1 MASIGNTQSMEIRGP
16 ASMLPPHV
24 QAFYKKAEDNLEEFW
39 EEAALSARHDIHW
52 FKKWD
57 KVLEQ
62 NYPTFKWY
70 VGGKTNICYNALD
83 FKVKMGKGSKAA
95 FIFEAGDTGE
105 IRTVTYI
112 QLLNIVK
119 GYAAALRGIGV
130 QKGGRV
136 AIYMP
141 MSIEAAAMMLA
152 CARIGAVHVVIF
164 AGFSPR
170 AIADR
175 VELSGAEFVV
185 CKARSYRRGK
195 PVLLKEMV
203 DDAIDRLPA
212 GHKFNHAV
220 VLDMPE
226 DKDIPMKAGRDI
238 FWKDFLSKGAGQ
250 SGDYVEM
257 ESNEPLF
264 LLPTSGTTARPK
276 VTVQNHGG
284 YQIYVY
290 SMGKWIYNLSGDD
303 IWLSTSDIGW
313 IVGHSYNI
321 YGPLL
326 HGATSILYEGT
337 PDYPRDDMWFD
348 MIERNRVTGI
358 FTSPTGIRGL
368 ARSGTGPSRKHD
380 LSSVKRVVCA
390 GETLNPAAWK
400 WFQEDVFE
408 NRIPVIDHM
417 WQTETSGAIIGNPY
431 GLGMAPI
438 KPGSAAF
445 PTPGVIA
452 DVVDEKD
459 GRSLG
464 VGEKGV
470 LVIKKPFP
478 GLTPML
484 WGDPER
490 YKTDYWEATV
500 GTKGMYYA
508 GDAAERDADGYIWFA
523 GRADEVMKIAAHRI
537 GTIEVENALVS
548 HPAVVEAAVTGVPDE
563 LRGEVASAFVV
574 LRYGFQASDEL
585 KKELINHNRKEMGP
599 IVVMKDIVFIH
610 MLPKTRSG
618 KIMRRVIKA
627 LLMNKDLGDI
637 STIEEEAS
645 VDEIKEA
652 ISKFKVQQQ

>member
-1 MASIGNTQSMEIRGP
+1 MAEQAMEERRPASI
-16 ASMLPPHV
+16 LPPHV
-24 QAFYKKAEDNLEEFW
+24 RAFYRKAEENYDDFW
-39 EEAALSARHDIHW
+39 EEAALNAVHDIHW
-52 FKKWD
+52 FRRWD
-57 KVLEQ
+57 KVFEH

-70 VGGKTNICYNALD
+70 IGGRTNICYSALD
-83 FKVKMGKGSKAA
+83 YKVMMGKGAKAA
-95 FIFEAGDTGE
+95 YIAESGDTGE
-105 IRTVTYI
+105 IRAVTYI
-112 QLLNIVK
+112 QLLNLVK
-119 GYAAALRGIGV
+119 HYSAALRGIGV
-130 QKGGRV
+130 EKGDRI

-141 MSIEAAAMMLA
+141 MGIESAGMMLA
-152 CARIGAVHVVIF
+152 CARIGAIHVVIF

-175 VELSGAEFVV
+175 VELSGAKYVI
-185 CKARSYRRGK
+185 CKARGSRRGK
-195 PVLLKEMV
+195 PVQLKEMV
-203 DDAIDRLPA
+203 DDALGRLPD
-212 GHKFNHAV
+212 GHGFRNTV
-220 VLDMPE
+220 VLDAPE
-226 DKDIPMKAGRDI
+226 DKDIPMKPERDI
-238 FWKDFLSKGAGQ
+238 LWKEFLAKAEGQ

-276 VTVQNHGG
+276 VSVQNHGG
-284 YQIYVY
+284 YQVYIY
-290 SMGKWIYNLSGDD
+290 SMAKWIYNLNADD
-303 IWLSTSDIGW
+303 IWFSTSDIGW

-321 YGPLL
+321 YAPLL
-326 HGATSILYEGT
+326 YGCTSVLYEGT
-337 PDYPRDDMWFD
+337 PDYPRNDMWYD
-348 MIERNRVTGI
+348 LIERNRVTGI

-368 ARSGTGPSRKHD
+368 ARFGVEPARKHN
-380 LSSVKRVVCA
+380 LSSVQRVVCA
-390 GETLNPAAWK
+390 GEVLNPAAWK
-400 WFQEDVFE
+400 WFQEEVFE
-408 NRIPVIDHM
+408 GKIPVIDHM

-452 DVVDEKD
+452 DIVDEKD
-459 GRSLG
+459 GRTLG
-464 VGEKGV
+464 TGEKGI

-478 GLTPML
+478 GLTPAL

-490 YKTDYWEATV
+490 YKTDYWEARP

-508 GDAAERDADGYIWFA
+508 GDAAARDEDGYIWFA

-574 LRYGFQASDEL
+574 LNKNYQPSEEL
-585 KKELINHNRKEMGP
+585 KKELMNHVRKEMGA
-599 IVVMKDIVFIH
+599 IIVMKDIGFLN

-627 LLMNKDLGDI
+627 LLTNKELGDL

-645 VDEIKEA
+645 VDEIREA
-652 ISKFKVQQQ
+652 ISKIGKI

>member
-1 MASIGNTQSMEIRGP
+1 MAEKQSDQVSEMHATAG
-16 ASMLPPHV
+16 MLPAHV
-24 QAFYKKAEDNLEEFW
+24 MAFYKKAEENLEGFW
-39 EEAALSARHDIHW
+39 EEAALSAKHDLHW
-52 FKKWD
+52 FRKWD

-70 VGGKTNICYNALD
+70 AGGKTNICYSALD
-83 FKVKMGKGSKAA
+83 FKVKMGKGAKAA

-130 QKGGRV
+130 KKGDRV
-136 AIYMP
+136 AVYMP
-141 MSIEAAAMMLA
+141 MSIEATAMMLA

-175 VELSGAEFVV
+175 VELSGAGYVI

-203 DDAIDRLPA
+203 DESIERLPA
-212 GHKFNHAV
+212 GHKYNHTV
-220 VLDMPE
+220 VLDGPE
-226 DKDIPMKAGRDI
+226 DKDFPMKSGRDI
-238 FWKDFLSKGAGQ
+238 LWKDFLAKGAGQ
-250 SGDYVEM
+250 SGDYEEM

-284 YQIYVY
+284 YQVYVY
-290 SMGKWIYNLSGDD
+290 SMGKWIYNLNADD

-313 IVGHSYNI
+313 IVGHSYNV

-348 MIERNRVTGI
+348 LIERNHVTGI

-368 ARSGTGPSRKHD
+368 ARHGVEPSRKHD
-380 LSSVKRVVCA
+380 LSTVKRVVCA
-390 GETLNPAAWK
+390 GEVLNPAAWK
-400 WFQEDVFE
+400 WFQQEVFQGK
-408 NRIPVIDHM
+408 IPVIDHM

-438 KPGSAAF
+438 KPGSSGF

-452 DVVDEKD
+452 DIVDEKD

-464 VGEKGV
+464 VGEKGI

-478 GLTPML
+478 GLTPTL

-490 YKTDYWEATV
+490 YKTDYWEAKP
-500 GTKGMYYA
+500 GTSGMYYA
-508 GDAAERDADGYIWFA
+508 GDAASRDEDGYIWFA
-523 GRADEVMKIAAHRI
+523 GRADEVIKIAAHRI

-574 LRYGFQASDEL
+574 LRAGNQPSEEL
-585 KKELINHNRKEMGP
+585 KKELINHIRKEMGP
-599 IVVMKDIVFIH
+599 IVVMKDINFIH

-627 LLMNKDLGDI
+627 LLMGKELGDI

-645 VDEIKEA
+645 VEEIKEA
-652 ISKFKVQQQ
+652 IGKLGKI

>member
-1 MASIGNTQSMEIRGP
+1 MIEQSMEERKP
-16 ASMLPPHV
+16 AGILPPHV
-24 QAFYKKAEDNLEEFW
+24 RAFYRKAEENYEDFW
-39 EEAALSARHDIHW
+39 EEAALNSVHDIHW
-52 FKKWD
+52 FRRWD
-57 KVLEQ
+57 RVFEH

-70 VGGKTNICYNALD
+70 TGGRTNICCSALD
-83 FKVKMGKGSKAA
+83 YKVMMGKGAKAA
-95 FIFEAGDTGE
+95 YIAESGDTGE

-112 QLLNIVK
+112 QLLNLVK
-119 GYAAALRGIGV
+119 QYSAALRGIGV
-130 QKGGRV
+130 EKGDRI

-141 MSIEAAAMMLA
+141 MGIESAGMMLA
-152 CARIGAVHVVIF
+152 CARIGAIHVVIF

-175 VELSGAEFVV
+175 VELSGAKYVI
-185 CKARSYRRGK
+185 CKARGSRRGK
-195 PVLLKEMV
+195 PVQLKEMV
-203 DDAIDRLPA
+203 DDALERLPE
-212 GHKFNHAV
+212 GHGFRNTV
-220 VLDMPE
+220 VLDAPE
-226 DKDIPMKAGRDI
+226 DKDIPLKPGRDI
-238 FWKDFLSKGAGQ
+238 LWKEFLTKAEGQ
-250 SGDYVEM
+250 SGDYVET

-276 VTVQNHGG
+276 VSLQNHAG
-284 YQIYVY
+284 YQVYIY
-290 SMGKWIYNLSGDD
+290 SMAKWIYNLDADD
-303 IWLSTSDIGW
+303 IWFSTSDIGW

-321 YGPLL
+321 YAPLL
-326 HGATSILYEGT
+326 HGCTSILYEGT
-337 PDYPRDDMWFD
+337 PDYPRNDMWYD
-348 MIERNRVTGI
+348 LIERNRVTGM
-358 FTSPTGIRGL
+358 FTSPTGIRAL
-368 ARSGTGPSRKHD
+368 ARFGVEPARKHN
-380 LSSVKRVVCA
+380 LSSVQRVVCA
-390 GETLNPAAWK
+390 GEVLNPAAWR
-400 WFQEDVFE
+400 WFQEEVFE
-408 NRIPVIDHM
+408 GKIPVIDHM

-452 DVVDEKD
+452 DIVDEKD

-464 VGEKGV
+464 VGEKGI

-478 GLTPML
+478 GLTPTL

-490 YKTDYWEATV
+490 YRTDYWEARP

-508 GDAAERDADGYIWFA
+508 GDAAERDEDGYIWFA

-574 LRYGFQASDEL
+574 LNKNYQPSDAL
-585 KKELINHNRKEMGP
+585 KKELMDHVRKEMGA
-599 IVVMKDIVFIH
+599 IIVMKDIGFLN

-627 LLMNKDLGDI
+627 LLTNKELGDL

-645 VDEIKEA
+645 VDEIREA
-652 ISKFKVQQQ
+652 ISKIGNV

>member
-1 MASIGNTQSMEIRGP
+1 MANHEADKALEDRKP
-16 ASMLPPHV
+16 AGLLPPHV
-24 QAFYKKAEDNLEEFW
+24 RAFYMRAQEDYEGFW
-39 EEAALSARHDIHW
+39 EEAALSAKHDIHW
-52 FKKWD
+52 FRKWD
-57 KVLEQ
+57 KVFEH

-70 VGGKTNICYNALD
+70 IGGKTNICYNALD
-83 FKVKMGKGSKAA
+83 YKVKMGKGAKAA
-95 FIFEAGDTGE
+95 FISESGDTGE
-105 IRTVTYI
+105 VKTVTYI
-112 QLLNIVK
+112 QLLNLVK
-119 GYAAALRGIGV
+119 KYAAALRGIGV
-130 QKGGRV
+130 NKGDRIAV
-136 AIYMP
+136 YMP
-141 MSIEAAAMMLA
+141 MGIEAAGMMLA

-175 VELSGAEFVV
+175 VELSGAKYVV
-185 CKARSYRRGK
+185 CKARGSRRGK
-195 PVLLKEMV
+195 PIQLKEMV
-203 DDAIDRLPA
+203 DDALDRLPA
-212 GHKFNHAV
+212 GHGFKHTV
-220 VLDMPE
+220 VLNTPE
-226 DKDIPMKAGRDI
+226 DKDIPMKAGRDMY
-238 FWKDFLSKGAGQ
+238 WADFLAKAEGQ
-250 SGDYVEM
+250 NGDYVET

-264 LLPTSGTTARPK
+264 LLPTSGTTAKPK
-276 VTVQNHGG
+276 ISMQCHAG
-284 YQIYVY
+284 YQVYVY
-290 SMGKWIYNLSGDD
+290 CMGKWIYNLNASD
-303 IWLSTSDIGW
+303 IWFSTSDIGW
-313 IVGHSYNI
+313 IVGHSYNV
-321 YGPLL
+321 YAPLL
-326 HGATSILYEGT
+326 HGCTSILYEGT
-337 PDYPRDDMWFD
+337 PDYPKNDMWYD
-348 MIERNRVTGI
+348 VIERNHVTGI

-368 ARSGTGPSRKHD
+368 ARSGVEPARKHD
-380 LSSVKRVVCA
+380 LSSVQRVVCA
-390 GETLNPAAWK
+390 GEVLNPAAWK
-400 WFQEDVFE
+400 WFQEEVFE
-408 NRIPVIDHM
+408 NKIPVVDHM

-452 DVVDEKD
+452 DIVDEKD

-470 LVIKKPFP
+470 LVITKPFP
-478 GLTPML
+478 GLTPNL

-490 YKTDYWEATV
+490 YRTDYWEARP
-500 GTKGMYYA
+500 GTRGMYYA

-574 LRYGFQASDEL
+574 LNKNFEPSDAL
-585 KKELINHNRKEMGP
+585 KKELMDHVRKEMGA
-599 IVVMKDIVFIH
+599 IIVMKDIGFIH

-627 LLMNKDLGDI
+627 LLTNKELGDL

-652 ISKFKVQQQ
+652 IQKIGKI

>member
-1 MASIGNTQSMEIRGP
+1 MADKLTDQPPDARAP

-24 QAFYKKAEDNLEEFW
+24 RAFYRRAEENLEGFW
-39 EEAALSARHDIHW
+39 EEAALSARHDLHW
-52 FKKWD
+52 FRKWD
-57 KVLEQ
+57 KVFEH

-70 VGGKTNICYNALD
+70 LGGKTNICYSAVD
-83 FKVKMGKGSKAA
+83 FKVKMGKGAKAA

-112 QLLNIVK
+112 QLLNIVRE
-119 GYAAALRGIGV
+119 YAAALRGMGV
-130 QKGGRV
+130 QKGDRI

-152 CARIGAVHVVIF
+152 CVRVGAVHVVIF

-175 VELSGAEFVV
+175 VELSGAKYVV

-203 DDAIDRLPA
+203 DDAVDRLPA
-212 GHKFNHAV
+212 DHKFNHTV
-220 VLDMPE
+220 VLDNPDE
-226 DKDIPMKAGRDI
+226 KDVPMKPGRDI
-238 FWKDFLSKGAGQ
+238 FWKDFLAKAAGQ

-276 VTVQNHGG
+276 ITVQNHGG
-284 YQIYVY
+284 YQVYVY
-290 SMGKWIYNLSGDD
+290 SMGKWIYNLNAND

-337 PDYPRDDMWFD
+337 PDYPRNDMWFD
-348 MIERNRVTGI
+348 LIERNKVTGI

-368 ARSGTGPSRKHD
+368 ARHGAEPSRKHD
-380 LSSVKRVVCA
+380 LSTVQRVVCA
-390 GETLNPAAWK
+390 GEVLNPAAWK
-400 WFQEDVFE
+400 WFQEEVFQ
-408 NRIPVIDHM
+408 NKIPVIDHM

-438 KPGSAAF
+438 KPGSSAF

-452 DVVDEKD
+452 DIVDEKD

-464 VGEKGV
+464 IGEKGI

-478 GLTPML
+478 GMTPTL

-490 YKTDYWEATV
+490 YKTDYWEARP
-500 GTKGMYYA
+500 GTSGMYYA

-574 LRYGFQASDEL
+574 LRAGNQPGEEL
-585 KKELINHNRKEMGP
+585 KKELINHIRKEMGP
-599 IVVMKDIVFIH
+599 IVVMKDINFIH

-652 ISKFKVQQQ
+652 IGKLGKI